1 MHYLFLIFAIV
12 LALLLFAHA
21 PSAQNFTTDGKVSG
35 NHQNW
40 GFVMVDRE
48 SLINEKKFTS
58 KYIGYGG
65 FRDEAS
71 CKVEAEKRRAK
82 LPAPSKL
89 TALCFSPFQ
98 PFNLRYLRPFNLSL
112 IHI

>member
-21 PSAQNFTTDGKVSG
+21 SSAQNFTTDGKVSG

-48 SLINEKKFTS
+48 SLINEKKYIG

-82 LPAPSKL
+82 LPDSSKL
-89 TALCFSPFQ
+89 KALCFSPFQ
-98 PFNLRYLRPFNLSL
+98 RLNPRYLKPFKMAQ
-112 IHI
+112 